1 MNFYKI
7 TLILFLYILCAAG
20 AEEKVKKE
28 QIFEFS
34 FGTSQMY
41 IKDTERQE
49 LSNKEKITLP
59 TNSALL
65 IGEYIFFKR
74 LGGTLIF
81 NLPLSSQKFIV
92 DNRIEEER
100 ASPYLG
106 LGPRWSPLHINIFD
120 RAFFE
125 PQLAAFMGTLFLEDW
140 KLKAVPVLAGR
151 LHLST
156 KDGFTMYLGSFY
168 IVGIEAMTVFY
179 GVGHRF

>member
-7 TLILFLYILCAAG
+7 ILILLSWTLCAAG
-20 AEEKVKKE
+20 AEDKVKKE
-28 QIFEFS
+28 QILEFS

-41 IKDTERQE
+41 IKDSDRLE
-49 LSNKEKITLP
+49 LANKEKITLP

-65 IGEYIFFKR
+65 IGEYIIFKR

-106 LGPRWSPLHINIFD
+106 LGPRWSLLRLNIFD

-140 KLKAVPVLAGR
+140 KLEGVPVLAGR
-151 LHLST
+151 AHLST

-168 IVGIEAMTVFY
+168 IVGIESMTVFY